1 MFKTRP
7 NFILTSLKISNCRQ
21 ITSTGNFFPF
31 HFDWIK
37 KRISRINNTR
47 ILKGYYACIE
57 ASIKIQRDLSAYIN
71 DIYLPSTFIV
81 GLSFISFHI
90 DHKSAPARAPL
101 GVMSVLSNK
110 KEDFLLNLK
119 WIIFFLDF
127 LSYYNNVRRYFETNL
142 FGKFLAFFIKTFP
155 KIHF

>member
-1 MFKTRP
+1 LIK
-7 NFILTSLKISNCRQ
+7 LKKEFR
-21 ITSTGNFFPF
+21 G
-31 HFDWIK
+31 K
-37 KRISRINNTR
+37 NNTR

-101 GVMSVLSNK
+101 GVMSVLSK
-110 KEDFLLNLK
+110 TK
-119 WIIFFLDF
+119 
-127 LSYYNNVRRYFETNL
+127 RR
-142 FGKFLAFFIKTFP
+142 FFIKFNMNNIFFGFFELLQQCTKVF
-155 KIHF
+155 